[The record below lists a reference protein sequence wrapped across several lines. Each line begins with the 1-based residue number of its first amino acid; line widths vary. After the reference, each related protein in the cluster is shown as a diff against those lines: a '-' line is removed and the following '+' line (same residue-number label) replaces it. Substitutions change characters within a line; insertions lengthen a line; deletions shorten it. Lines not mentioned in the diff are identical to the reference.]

1 MHHVWDSSI
10 AEKMVGGNRRK
21 AYDNAFRWATDL
33 TDEIKTGKYQ
43 AESAAW
49 LDAMFLDDPVAT
61 SMAWANE
68 SNTYVCSH
76 GEWQLPSNSMS
87 FSERS
92 WLAYLTSNSLPRG
105 TRGYC
110 GPGACGRIL
119 REGGACH

>member
-68 SNTYVCSH
+68 SNTYVCS
-76 GEWQLPSNSMS
+76 
-87 FSERS
+87 
-92 WLAYLTSNSLPRG
+92 
-105 TRGYC
+105 
-110 GPGACGRIL
+110 PG
-119 REGGACH
+119 